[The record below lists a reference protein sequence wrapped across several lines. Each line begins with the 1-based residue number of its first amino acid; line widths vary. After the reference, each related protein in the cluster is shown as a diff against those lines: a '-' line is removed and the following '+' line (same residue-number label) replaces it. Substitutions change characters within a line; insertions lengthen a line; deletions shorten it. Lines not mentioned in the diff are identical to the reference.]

1 VSAVSPRRASGTA
14 VGAPVAELETPAL
27 VVDLGVLERNLA
39 RVAEYSRE
47 HGLGL
52 LPHIKTHKTLEIA
65 RMQLDAGA
73 DGLTVAK
80 SEEAEAFARELGF
93 PLLLHYPV
101 VGAEKVA
108 RVADVAGEVPMTVAL
123 DSIAAAEPIAA
134 ELQRRGAV
142 AEALVELDVGLAR
155 TGVATPEQAT
165 ELAAGIEAFGGGL
178 EVAGLSCYPG
188 HLRHG
193 GPAQP
198 VAGMGAVSELLADA
212 IQRFDRAGLR
222 RDRVSGGSTAT
233 LFASHR
239 TPVTE
244 IRPGNYALLDR
255 AEGRGD
261 FTLGDCALRVQTTV
275 VSTSLPGRFVID
287 AGAKTLSE
295 AAPPAGLDGFGAIVG
310 REDLRLA
317 ALSEEHGHGEALGG
331 WAGVEVGERLEV
343 IPNHAC
349 TCVNLHD
356 RIYGARGGVV
366 EAEMPVVARGM
377 VR

>member
-1 VSAVSPRRASGTA
+1 VSAVSPGRARGA
-14 VGAPVAELETPAL
+14 VGAPVSELDTPTL
-27 VVDLGVLERNLA
+27 VVDLDVLERNLA
-39 RVAEYSRE
+39 RAAAYAGE
-47 HGLGL
+47 HSLGL
-52 LPHIKTHKTLEIA
+52 LPHAKTHKTLDIA
-65 RMQLDAGA
+65 RMQLDDGA
-73 DGLTVAK
+73 DGLTLAK
-80 SEEAEAFARELGF
+80 SEEAAIFARELGV

-108 RVADVAGEVPMTVAL
+108 RVAEVAGEVPLTVAL
-123 DSIAAAEPIAA
+123 DSLEAAEPLAS
-134 ELQRRGAV
+134 ELRRRGV
-142 AEALVELDVGLAR
+142 VVEALVELDVGLAR
-155 TGVATPEQAT
+155 TGVATAVDAV
-165 ELAAGIEAFGGGL
+165 ELAAAIEGLGGGL
-178 EVAGLSCYPG
+178 SVAGLSCYPG

-193 GPAQP
+193 GSDAPE
-198 VAGMGAVSELLADA
+198 AGIGSVGERLAEA
-212 IQRFDRAGLR
+212 IEHFDRAGLHR
-222 RDRVSGGSTAT
+222 ERVSGGSTAT

-261 FTLGDCALRVQTTV
+261 FTLGDCALRVHSTV
-275 VSTSLPGRFVID
+275 ISTSVPGRFVID

-310 REDLRLA
+310 RDELELV
-317 ALSEEHGHGEALGG
+317 ALSEEHGHGSAPAGG
-331 WAGVEVGERLEV
+331 IGLTVGDRVEV

-356 RIYGARGGVV
+356 VVYGARGGIV
-366 EAEMPVVARGM
+366 EAEMRVIARGM